1 MKIEKLVRELIETL
15 DLEICIHFRKE
26 NQGQIKK
33 SRIKLSRDEE
43 LIEELIEMEK
53 EEAERMRQEVLQEQQ
68 QVESFVWP
76 LMVRPGYLRN
86 QSVQIT
92 DLSKLI

>member
-1 MKIEKLVRELIETL
+1 MKIEKSVRELIETFN
-15 DLEICIHFRKE
+15 LEICIRFRKE
-26 NQGQIKK
+26 NQDQIKK

-68 QVESFVWP
+68 QVHCCQYSVLEIR
-76 LMVRPGYLRN
+76 LVR
-86 QSVQIT
+86 QTFIAIV
-92 DLSKLI
+92 

>member
-1 MKIEKLVRELIETL
+1 MKIEKLVRELIETF

-26 NQGQIKK
+26 NQDQIKK

-76 LMVRPGYLRN
+76 LMVQPGYLRN